1 MRKAAFVVA
10 MIAALH
16 AGIWLIIRQT
26 GSAPAAGSA
35 FWSLS
40 FAPFNPVDKPDKG
53 ALTSE
58 AQIRADLK
66 VIAPFTHAIR
76 TYASTGGL
84 ELVPKVANEFGLK
97 VTAGAWIDKFKD
109 RNEQEIENVI
119 ELAKHNRNVTAV
131 VVGNETILRDEIKTG
146 ELIEYIQRVKRE
158 VSLLPPLILSPRT
171 FFPTGKACPKN
182 RRPIALLRFT
192 KSFAPL
198 SPARKW

>member
-10 MIAALH
+10 LIAALH

-66 VIAPFTHAIR
+66 VIAPYTHAIR

-109 RNEQEIENVI
+109 RNEQEIESVI
-119 ELAKHNRNVTAV
+119 ELTKHNRNVGAV
-131 VVGNETILRDEIKTG
+131 VVGNETILRDEIKTD

-158 VSLLPPLILSPRT
+158 VKVPVT
-171 FFPTGKACPKN
+171 TGEIWN
-182 RRPIALLRFT
+182 VWL
-192 KSFAPL
+192 
-198 SPARKW
+198 